1 MQPSTSESETS
12 IIINNVQ
19 RPNQADTP
27 RPSMSFKPNLNQQ
40 TPFYFPSNFNRG
52 FSNETEIQE
61 IRNDDASQLKVYGPA
76 MSLGKPFELAAQ
88 NLSAS
93 VTAELLASQFLAN
106 RFHHPGKQPAS
117 YPLTFPINQA
127 LLALHHQQYNLPLD
141 ALKGTKSKKTTA
153 SDGKKTSVLGGFDGK
168 LNAVQNNFNPMR
180 ALGVDSL
187 LIDKIPSSLSITL
200 TNSNEPDKDA
210 INRLFSTKNS
220 NVVNSIEI
228 VKLPDASSNESNS
241 KFPSPSPSSS
251 SSEKPWQP
259 NKNANNPIKLLA
271 NPQNNQ
277 IDLVPM
283 SPSYQEQFLQSLQT
297 VESNKSWKK
306 PKPQQPQQPQQ
317 QQQQQQKQSI
327 RPNMNLMDERGQEIQ
342 KRKLQQVDDKTVAK
356 VRKLHQSSPSSQ
368 QKSSPTTQRPVP
380 DLLIPKD
387 DKQMLSLSSG
397 SSQAKT
403 SANSSNS
410 VENNKTQ
417 DRQSSATTAN
427 ASSSSSSS
435 ALSSTSLASLSDRA
449 LTLAVAHKVQSVAN
463 EIQASKF
470 LPLQTSSTPIWKTHC
485 TADQMAS
492 HKALIENLTQSKKN
506 SGTYVD

>member
-27 RPSMSFKPNLNQQ
+27 RPSMSFKPNMNQQ
-40 TPFYFPSNFNRG
+40 TPYYFPSNFNRG

-76 MSLGKPFELAAQ
+76 MNTGKFDLAQ

-93 VTAELLASQFLAN
+93 AVELIRTQILAN
-106 RFHHPGKQPAS
+106 RFHHPGKPPAA
-117 YPLTFPINQA
+117 YPLPFPINQA
-127 LLALHHQQYNLPLD
+127 LLAFHQQYNLPLD
-141 ALKGTKSKKTTA
+141 FKGNKTKKTTS
-153 SDGKKTSVLGGFDGK
+153 SDGKKTSVSGGFDGK
-168 LNAVQNNFNPMR
+168 SDAVRNNFNPIR
-180 ALGVDSL
+180 TLSADSNEMIKQL
-187 LIDKIPSSLSITL
+187 YDKIPSSLSITL
-200 TNSNEPDKDA
+200 TNSNEPEKEA
-210 INRLFSTKNS
+210 INRSFSTKTS

-228 VKLPDASSNESNS
+228 VKLPDESSNESNS

-259 NKNANNPIKLLA
+259 NKNANSFNLA

-277 IDLVPM
+277 VDLVPM
-283 SPSYQEQFLQSLQT
+283 SSQYQEKFVQSLQT
-297 VESNKSWKK
+297 VELNKSWKK
-306 PKPQQPQQPQQ
+306 PKPQQLQQQ

-327 RPNMNLMDERGQEIQ
+327 RPIMNLMDERGQEIQ
-342 KRKLQQVDDKTVAK
+342 KRKLQPIDDKMVAK

-387 DKQMLSLSSG
+387 DKQLLSLSSG

-410 VENNKTQ
+410 VENNKTR

-435 ALSSTSLASLSDRA
+435 LSSTSLASTSDRA
-449 LTLAVAHKVQSVAN
+449 LTLAVAQKVQSIAN
-463 EIQASKF
+463 E
-470 LPLQTSSTPIWKTHC
+470 LQTSKHSTLQTSPMPIWQTHC

-492 HKALIENLTQSKKN
+492 HNALIENLTQGKKN